1 MRGETSSAAE
11 RKSGVEGKVEVR
23 GNSAGA
29 RIRTLVILLIIA
41 VIPQNRLDLILCQVC
56 LVGVQLVTRSILKI
70 SLIVFF

>member
-29 RIRTLVILLIIA
+29 RIRTVVFIHEKYNVTLV
-41 VIPQNRLDLILCQVC
+41 R
-56 LVGVQLVTRSILKI
+56 G
-70 SLIVFF
+70 